1 MTGALLQISGAA
13 LFAIGFYIGT
23 VFPVKDKMQNSR
35 KLKTASGTVML
46 DKDYQTLLE
55 YDGTGNIK
63 ENNDGRKQ
71 S

>member
-1 MTGALLQISGAA
+1 MTGALLQISSAVI
-13 LFAIGFYIGT
+13 FAIGFYLGT
-23 VFPVKDKMQNSR
+23 IFPVKDKTQSHR
-35 KLKTASGTVML
+35 KTKTANGAVIF